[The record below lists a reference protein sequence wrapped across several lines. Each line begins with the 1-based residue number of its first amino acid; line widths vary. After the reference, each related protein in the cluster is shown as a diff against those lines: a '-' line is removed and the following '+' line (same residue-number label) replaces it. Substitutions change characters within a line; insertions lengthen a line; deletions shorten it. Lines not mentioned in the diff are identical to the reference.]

1 MTTSRATTDQE
12 IKACCAG
19 AYASDWARFLIGDS
33 MHPGGLGLTER
44 LGDLLQLSSGS
55 RVLDVAAGRGISALA
70 LARRF
75 GCHVVGIDLSP
86 ANVAAARKEADHTG
100 PAGSTSFEVADA
112 EALPFTTGEFD
123 AVICECAFCTFPDK
137 RLAAAEMARVT
148 RPGGRL
154 GLSDLVRRTE
164 LPEQMQTLAGWVAC
178 IADARL
184 ESEYVQVLE
193 EAGFRQPLL
202 EIHDDA
208 LIRLVEDIRGR
219 LLGAALFAGLGK
231 FDLAG
236 ADLDQARAIARVA
249 EAAVR
254 KGQLGYVLLTAIN
267 G

>member
-1 MTTSRATTDQE
+1 MTAGRVPTDHE

-19 AYASDWARFLIGDS
+19 AYSSDWARFVIGDP
-33 MHPGGLGLTER
+33 MHPGGVGLTER
-44 LGDLLQLSSGS
+44 LGDLLHLRSGS
-55 RVLDVAAGRGISALA
+55 RLLDVAAGRGTSALA

-75 GCHVVGIDLSP
+75 GCRVVGVDLSP
-86 ANVAAARKEADHTG
+86 SNVLTARKKAAHTG
-100 PAGSTSFEVADA
+100 LARSTSFEVADA

-164 LPEQMQTLAGWVAC
+164 LPVELQTLAGWVAC

-193 EAGFRQPLL
+193 ETGFRQPLL

-219 LLGAALFAGLGK
+219 LLGAALFAKLGK

-236 ADLDQARAIARVA
+236 ADLDQATTIARAA